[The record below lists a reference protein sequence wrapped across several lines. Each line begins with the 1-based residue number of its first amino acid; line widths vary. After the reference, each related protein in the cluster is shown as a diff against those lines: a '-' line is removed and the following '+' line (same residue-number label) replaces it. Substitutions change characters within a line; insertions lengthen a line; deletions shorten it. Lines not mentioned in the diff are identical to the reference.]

1 MARTTFYEESAI
13 SVNARS
19 EERVARA
26 FNIVGISCL
35 VMAGIIILLSLTIV
49 PTWIG
54 TYVEGEVTLAWLIA
68 QLVIW
73 AMPIVALIGIFF
85 LFRFFKRKK
94 NVSFDYT
101 FVEDEVRITKVFNGK
116 SRKHQCTLNAEQ
128 MLKIGYADKDSFQR
142 TLEGIRNKKAVYF
155 TPNKEPAEGK
165 MFIYILYSTS
175 IEKTLYVLECR
186 QQLLEFIV
194 MAAGINKF
202 ERR

>member
-1 MARTTFYEESAI
+1 
-13 SVNARS
+13 
-19 EERVARA
+19 
-26 FNIVGISCL
+26 
-35 VMAGIIILLSLTIV
+35 
-49 PTWIG
+49 
-54 TYVEGEVTLAWLIA
+54 
-68 QLVIW
+68 
-73 AMPIVALIGIFF
+73 
-85 LFRFFKRKK
+85 
-94 NVSFDYT
+94 
-101 FVEDEVRITKVFNGK
+101 
-116 SRKHQCTLNAEQ
+116 